1 MRDNQFLALIILIAV
16 FVPLERFFALH
27 PEQRIFRK
35 GWKTDLVHFFANGF
49 LTQALLVVVVIALA
63 ILLRKMVSTDFHA
76 LVASQPRWLQ
86 FLEAVLV
93 ADLAFYGAHR
103 LAHTVPWLW
112 RFHAVHHSSEQMD
125 WLAAA
130 RVHPL
135 DQVWN
140 RALIFIPL
148 WMLGFKKE
156 VFGAY
161 LVLSQLQAIFIHAN
175 VRFRFGPLRWVMA
188 TPEFHHWHHSND
200 LEAMNRNF
208 AGQLPW
214 LDALFGTLH
223 LPDGRMP
230 QTYGISEPMPE
241 GYVKQLLFPLRRNE
255 VASRALTSEMNKQKM
270 KNEE

>member
-1 MRDNQFLALIILIAV
+1 MRDNLFFGLLILAVV
-16 FVPLERFFALH
+16 FVPLERLFALH

-35 GWKTDLVHFFANGF
+35 GWRTDLIHSFANNF
-49 LTQALLVVVVIALA
+49 LTQALLAVSVIVLA
-63 ILLRKMVSTDFHA
+63 VLLRGVIRPEFHA

-93 ADLAFYGAHR
+93 ADLAFYCAHR
-103 LAHTVPWLW
+103 LAHTIPWLW

-130 RVHPL
+130 RLHPV

-140 RALIFIPL
+140 RTVMFIPL
-148 WMLGFKKE
+148 FVLGFKKE

-161 LVLSQLQAIFIHAN
+161 LVLAQLQAIFIHAN
-175 VRFRFGPLRWVMA
+175 VRFRFGPLRWLLA

-200 LEAMNRNF
+200 AEAMNKNF

-223 LPDGRMP
+223 LPRRRMP
-230 QTYGISEPMPE
+230 QTYGIHEPMPE
-241 GYVKQLLFPLRRNE
+241 GYLKQMFFPFRRE
-255 VASRALTSEMNKQKM
+255 RAVSGQPRAAVDSQ
-270 KNEE
+270 